1 MKNRLLLATTLITA
15 LSASS
20 AFAMHGDDGKRNCEC
35 MRSGQSHAKGE
46 HSRRGKIPSQEEMNR
61 VFTAEQIRT
70 LNEARL
76 IMKGNPNLKVG
87 NVVATE
93 NGYRV
98 TIVTK
103 DNSLVEEREVAKNN
117 MPLRRARDTPK
128 SMTAKPQQ

>member
-1 MKNRLLLATTLITA
+1 MTNNFWLTTVLITA

-20 AFAMHGDDGKRNCEC
+20 TLAIAGDNDRQNCNGSRSGHHTMKGEQGKR
-35 MRSGQSHAKGE
+35 
-46 HSRRGKIPSQEEMNR
+46 GKTPSQEEMNR
-61 VFTAEQIRT
+61 EFTAEQIRT

-76 IMKGNPNLKVG
+76 IMQGNPKLKVG
-87 NVVATE
+87 EVIATD

-117 MPLRRARDTPK
+117 MPIKRFNAIK
-128 SMTAKPQQ
+128 SKMASKRQ